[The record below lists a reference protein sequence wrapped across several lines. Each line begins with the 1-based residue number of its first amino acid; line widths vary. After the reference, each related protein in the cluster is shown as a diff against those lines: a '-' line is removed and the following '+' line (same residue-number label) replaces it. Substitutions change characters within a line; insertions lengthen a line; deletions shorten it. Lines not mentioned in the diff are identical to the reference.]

1 MRHDP
6 HCPPVTEKSVIL
18 EEEMEL
24 TKSQIVD
31 LLTLLSAVESWS
43 LSAGQKMPVYL
54 IERIDAS
61 LELLRKGVE

>member
-1 MRHDP
+1 
-6 HCPPVTEKSVIL
+6 
-18 EEEMEL
+18 MEL

-31 LLTLLSAVESWS
+31 LLMLLSAVESWS